1 MHLEETTNIL
11 SNRPTRRYRKAGRK
25 QIEQSILEDREDLHM
40 AEAKVSMMVRGTA
53 KSKGRVRGMDSMVMF
68 SKFKPG

>member
-53 KSKGRVRGMDSMVMF
+53 KS
-68 SKFKPG
+68 